1 MGLVSEAT
9 AAVDQSLR
17 SFGLRFDAARCP
29 TELQGKWRVDK
40 ASSATL
46 CPFVVGLGVPKFLC
60 PAIAL
65 LERTTELTISCV
77 AGANAQNAIRIV
89 DKTALSSKN
98 VTQVTLDGVETK
110 TKSKTGRKEYMLSGT
125 VCGDDKNTSVVTCR
139 LFQRGD
145 GWETRQERTLMN
157 ENKLRERNVLVSPG
171 KKDVGVDRFFDRV
184 PREAGEHG

>member
-1 MGLVSEAT
+1 MWGGQWVRGGRRRFGAAGCAT
-9 AAVDQSLR
+9 EREVQWQVDRDS
-17 SFGLRFDAARCP
+17 G
-29 TELQGKWRVDK
+29 
-40 ASSATL
+40 ATL
-46 CPFVVGLGVPKFLC
+46 CAFVVGLGVTMCLC
-60 PAIAL
+60 PAIVL

-171 KKDVGVDRFFDRV
+171 KKDVVVDRFFDRV

>member
-46 CPFVVGLGVPKFLC
+46 CPF
-60 PAIAL
+60 
-65 LERTTELTISCV
+65 V

-171 KKDVGVDRFFDRV
+171 KKDVVVDRFFDRV